1 MKNVIYEICDKLR
14 GYSTDEEYFEVL
26 GVTRTGK
33 GLYTVE
39 VAVIEPQTEND
50 EGAENDRNE

>member
-1 MKNVIYEICDKLR
+1 MKNVVYEICNKLR
-14 GYSTDEEYFEVL
+14 GYSTDKEYLEVL
-26 GVTRTGK
+26 GVTCTGK

-50 EGAENDRNE
+50 EGAKNADN

>member
-1 MKNVIYEICDKLR
+1 MKNVVYEICNKLR
-14 GYSTDEEYFEVL
+14 GYSTDKEHLEVL
-26 GVTRTGK
+26 GVTCTGK

-50 EGAENDRNE
+50 EGAKNADN